1 MRYRTPRLLC
11 EGQRERYAW
20 ARNYFRMSHG
30 LEWERIT
37 LEEQEA
43 RKVTARVMRLS
54 RQSNTRFVLVFVT
67 SLNETEDIPTPEPL
81 PLRVGA
87 V

>member
-1 MRYRTPRLLC
+1 
-11 EGQRERYAW
+11 
-20 ARNYFRMSHG
+20 MSHG